1 MKLRR
6 VVTVMSAFFI
16 MTSFN
21 ALAQDFSEPKSPIYD
36 CTVDETKLYIEQV
49 THNVFAPSTLP
60 TPSEFNKAYVE
71 AAVAKAAAGDEGGST
86 CASIFTDGTL
96 DVDWQEIVD
105 AIRNMDF
112 DINFSGIDAAMLQ
125 ALLDKAKEKVREK
138 ATEALTKLG
147 EDVCSMI
154 STDNIKE
161 VLLDAAN
168 KRYGTSA
175 RTLRLESF
183 ADEFRDKE
191 YEKADNNVK
200 MLLSEDEMS
209 QEFDGQTDDELK
221 TIRKKMWDKFH

>member
-6 VVTVMSAFFI
+6 VAAVISAFFI
-16 MTSFN
+16 MTSLN
-21 ALAQDFSEPKSPIYD
+21 AIAQDSAESREPVYD

-71 AAVAKAAAGDEGGST
+71 AAVAKAAAGDEDGST

-105 AIRNMDF
+105 AIRDLDF

-147 EDVCSMI
+147 EDVCAMI

-168 KRYGTSA
+168 KRYGTRA

-183 ADEFRDKE
+183 ADELRDRE
-191 YEKADNNVK
+191 YDNADDNVK

-209 QEFDGQTDDELK
+209 QEYDSRTADELK
-221 TIRKKMWDKFH
+221 TIRKTMWDKFH